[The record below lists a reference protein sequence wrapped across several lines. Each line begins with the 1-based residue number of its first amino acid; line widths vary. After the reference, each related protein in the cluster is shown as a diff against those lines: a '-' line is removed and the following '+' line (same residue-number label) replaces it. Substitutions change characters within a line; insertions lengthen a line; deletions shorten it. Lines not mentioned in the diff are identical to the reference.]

1 MSRLAILT
9 MRPINKIRQHQPI
22 KAQPAPVIPAPEPAV
37 VVVAPEPV
45 VALPEP
51 APVVV
56 APEPEPV
63 VIAPEPE
70 PVVVAPEPESE
81 PEPEEAPAIELTREM
96 LNTKTKAE
104 LVKFGTEIGLDLD
117 ASAKKSELVNK
128 IAASIGI

>member
-22 KAQPAPVIPAPEPAV
+22 KAQPAPVVPAPAPEPV
-37 VVVAPEPV
+37 VVAAPEPV
-45 VALPEP
+45 VAL
-51 APVVV
+51 
-56 APEPEPV
+56 
-63 VIAPEPE
+63 PEPE
-70 PVVVAPEPESE
+70 PVVVAPEPEPEPAVAAPEPEPAVVAPE

>member
-9 MRPINKIRQHQPI
+9 MRPINKIRQRQPVQ
-22 KAQPAPVIPAPEPAV
+22 AQPAPVIPAPEPT
-37 VVVAPEPV
+37 VVVA
-45 VALPEP
+45 
-51 APVVV
+51 

-63 VIAPEPE
+63 VIAPEP
-70 PVVVAPEPESE
+70 VVVASEPEPAVVASE

-104 LVKFGTEIGLDLD
+104 LAKFGAEIGLDLD

>member
-22 KAQPAPVIPAPEPAV
+22 KAQPAPIAAPEPAV
-37 VVVAPEPV
+37 VVIAPEPV

-51 APVVV
+51 EPAVV
-56 APEPEPV
+56 A
-63 VIAPEPE
+63 
-70 PVVVAPEPESE
+70 SE

-104 LVKFGTEIGLDLD
+104 LAKFGAEIGLDLD